1 MKTIIYKV
9 IVEEIK
15 TISSKEYKEAP
26 EDSYNKINNII
37 DEKRKELKDKTKK
50 ENIRY
55 DVYALK
61 VREE

>member
-1 MKTIIYKV
+1 METI
-9 IVEEIK
+9 
-15 TISSKEYKEAP
+15 
-26 EDSYNKINNII
+26 KINNII